1 MTSYSKAQVTR
12 EEMENY
18 RMSRELLGLK
28 QRHEPKVE
36 VPGIEED
43 DDDREFL
50 EERRAAAQRREYLLN
65 EQLRANRAAGRES
78 FTGMRAWVPT
88 DKVETVSV
96 SKQAEPLELPWWHE
110 SPAEKLARV
119 QILREIDDSIDWEAL
134 RDSVVYDKPP
144 VFALVPKKPDHV
156 ERICRCGQTIWNG
169 MTSHCGDCMMKRDQ
183 SPLDERIAAA
193 QPEPDDRHECAW
205 STPSSDGEGWR

>member
-1 MTSYSKAQVTR
+1 
-12 EEMENY
+12 
-18 RMSRELLGLK
+18 
-28 QRHEPKVE
+28 

-65 EQLRANRAAGRES
+65 EQLRTNRAAARES
-78 FTGMRAWVPT
+78 FTGLRAWVPT
-88 DKVETVSV
+88 DEAETVSA
-96 SKQAEPLELPWWHE
+96 SPWWHE

-119 QILREIDDSIDWEAL
+119 QILREIDDNIDWEAL
-134 RDSVVYDKPP
+134 RDSAVYDKPP

-156 ERICRCGQTIWNG
+156 ERCRCGQTIWNG
-169 MTSHCGDCMMKRDQ
+169 VSLFCGDCASTGGIELAK
-183 SPLDERIAAA
+183 PLDERVAAA